1 MLKVVDGPLLQRS
14 STVLSAPIV
23 GQSVNLNV
31 SIVPELPSGFGGAW
45 IPLPPNERLR
55 YAEAFNDTVLTN
67 NGSMLQNF
75 ETDANASLQ
84 SVLGD
89 WVGDAPLTDVVRG
102 CPNSSVCET
111 KLRAPTLWPTVCTNH
126 FLSTDYTS
134 NLESVNK
141 LLSNNYAGPLNHD
154 AFMVEMT
161 LMLDER
167 EALNLITGFFD
178 SPTCNGALNYTICTL
193 ESAIGEYV

>member
-14 STVLSAPIV
+14 STVVSASII

-45 IPLPPNERLR
+45 IPLPPNARLR
-55 YAEAFNDTVLTN
+55 YAEAFNDTVPTN

-75 ETDANASLQ
+75 ETDANSSLQ

-89 WVGDAPLTDVVRG
+89 WLAGAPLTDVVRG
-102 CPNSSVCET
+102 CPNNSVCET
-111 KLRAPTLWPTVCTNH
+111 KLRAPTLWPTICTNH
-126 FLSTDYTS
+126 YLSIDYES
-134 NLESVNK
+134 NIESINK
-141 LLSNNYAGPLNHD
+141 LLANDYAGPLNHE
-154 AFMVEMT
+154 AFMVQTT

-167 EALNLITGFFD
+167 EALSLITGFFV
-178 SPTCNGALNYTICTL
+178 SPSCNGALNYTICTL
-193 ESAIGEYV
+193 ESAIGE